1 MKIPMAN
8 TLPVGLGRYSSVHEA
23 GPLVDAVD
31 ALGQVGQVAPGCR
44 IQRRQ
49 PVRHMDEAGK

>member
-1 MKIPMAN
+1 MAN
-8 TLPVGLGRYSSVHEA
+8 TLPVGLGRYSSVREA